1 MPTYYD
7 DKNKSWYCKFYY
19 TDYTGTKK
27 QKLKRGFKLQREA
40 KEWENNFLSK
50 KAAQPSMQLKALVDL
65 YLEDKKE
72 NCKLITYE
80 TKKNRID
87 TWILPYLGNKPV
99 NSITAVDIRKWQTD
113 LKNATGNTG
122 TSLSPGYMQNIVTE
136 LSCMFNY
143 AVRFYG
149 LNSNPCHVAGN
160 IVGKKQK
167 SMDFWTKEEFDKF
180 IATFDRT
187 DPYYTIFLL
196 LYYCGLRIGELQ
208 ALTIADINT
217 ETNII
222 TINKTYRVIK
232 GEGNITPPK
241 TPKANRS
248 VSIPSFLSERIKDY
262 IKMIYKP
269 EPDYMPFVRGKTTFA
284 SILDKHAK
292 QAGVKRIRIHDLRHS
307 HASLLIELGFS
318 ALLVSE
324 RLGHESVS
332 TTLNIYSHLFP
343 SKQSEVA
350 DKLQVLC
357 QGDTYFS

>member
-167 SMDFWTKEEFDKF
+167 SMDFWTKEE
-180 IATFDRT
+180 TN
-187 DPYYTIFLL
+187 
-196 LYYCGLRIGELQ
+196 LYPTPRLQ
-208 ALTIADINT
+208 DHPL
-217 ETNII
+217 
-222 TINKTYRVIK
+222 
-232 GEGNITPPK
+232 
-241 TPKANRS
+241 
-248 VSIPSFLSERIKDY
+248 IKD
-262 IKMIYKP
+262 
-269 EPDYMPFVRGKTTFA
+269 
-284 SILDKHAK
+284 H
-292 QAGVKRIRIHDLRHS
+292 Q
-307 HASLLIELGFS
+307 
-318 ALLVSE
+318 
-324 RLGHESVS
+324 
-332 TTLNIYSHLFP
+332 
-343 SKQSEVA
+343 
-350 DKLQVLC
+350 
-357 QGDTYFS
+357 